1 MTAKT
6 VRGPFRPQRALQP
19 AAAIARLDDRPRN
32 AEHAAQIGFA
42 GDARFQPLQPRVLDR
57 PSQRVAGHR
66 TTGANN
72 SAAAIRFIALFR
84 PSLACSHGAAP
95 GHAPHANR

>member
-1 MTAKT
+1 MPGFSRSSPGCSIGRPGGSQATA
-6 VRGPFRPQRALQP
+6 A
-19 AAAIARLDDRPRN
+19 
-32 AEHAAQIGFA
+32 
-42 GDARFQPLQPRVLDR
+42 
-57 PSQRVAGHR
+57 
-66 TTGANN
+66 GANS